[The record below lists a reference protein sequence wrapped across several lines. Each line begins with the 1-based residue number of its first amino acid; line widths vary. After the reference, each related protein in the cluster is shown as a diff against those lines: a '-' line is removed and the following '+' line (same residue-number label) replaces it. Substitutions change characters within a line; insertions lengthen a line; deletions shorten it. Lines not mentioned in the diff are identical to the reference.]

1 MLDQVSWSDSKLWSN
16 HSFHSCGSNRNFCWL
31 NLHEIF
37 LVGFNII
44 FSHAGNLYSWSI
56 SPETQIT
63 QDQAELDQQNVASVL
78 ASRDFDDRTPL
89 HWAARQGHLE
99 VALKGGTLG
108 AQFKGVPLGSFE
120 N

>member
-1 MLDQVSWSDSKLWSN
+1 M
-16 HSFHSCGSNRNFCWL
+16 
-31 NLHEIF
+31 
-37 LVGFNII
+37 I

-108 AQFKGVPLGSFE
+108 AQFKGVPLGSLE